1 METAEVGKAEKED
14 REKAWEE
21 VRERVGARPAAPRS
35 LRAAPGSP
43 GRDDPAL
50 ASQEYTDMTQ
60 NCGWKE
66 IQR

>member
-1 METAEVGKAEKED
+1 MGRAGLGTKGVPGAEVETEEVGKAEEEG

-21 VRERVGARPAAPRS
+21 VRERVGARPAARRS

-50 ASQEYTDMTQ
+50 ASL
-60 NCGWKE
+60 
-66 IQR
+66 

>member
-1 METAEVGKAEKED
+1 MGRAGLGKKGVPGAGVETVEAGKAEEED

-50 ASQEYTDMTQ
+50 ASL
-60 NCGWKE
+60 
-66 IQR
+66 